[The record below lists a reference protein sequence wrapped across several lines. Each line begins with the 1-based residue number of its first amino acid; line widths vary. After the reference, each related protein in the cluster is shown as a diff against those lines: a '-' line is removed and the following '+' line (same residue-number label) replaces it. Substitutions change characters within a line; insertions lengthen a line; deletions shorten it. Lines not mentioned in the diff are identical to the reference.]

1 MGWNP
6 TKKRREGNGV
16 FLMALTSGLID
27 SLFISPAEALPLH
40 APEKL

>member
-6 TKKRREGNGV
+6 TKRRREGNGI
-16 FLMALTSGLID
+16 FLMAFPSGLID
-27 SLFISPAEALPLH
+27 LLFVSLAEALPLH